1 MTLQRTAL
9 TRKPVTERKPKGLRA
24 RKCSNCGTG
33 FTQQRMGQQV
43 CSPPCAQS
51 FGRRISEQQQRK
63 ADKVRKQALK
73 TRSDHMKDAQAA
85 FNAAMRARD
94 ADKLC
99 ISCDTPLYKVR
110 ETGGD
115 FDCGHYRSV
124 GSAPH
129 LRFDERNA
137 HGQCKK
143 CNRYLAGNAV
153 NYRANLI
160 ARIGLA
166 AVEALEADQTPRKWT
181 VDDLQAIKS
190 MYRAMLKKT
199 REKA

>member
-9 TRKPVTERKPKGLRA
+9 TRKPATERKQRTRKCAVKSCRQPFTPRSITHKCCGPVCAADHAVAERVRKERAERQEGLR
-24 RKCSNCGTG
+24 K
-33 FTQQRMGQQV
+33 
-43 CSPPCAQS
+43 
-51 FGRRISEQQQRK
+51 
-63 ADKVRKQALK
+63 LK

-85 FNAAMRARD
+85 FNALIRARD
-94 ADKLC
+94 ADRVC

-181 VDDLQAIKS
+181 VEELQAIKS
-190 MYRAMLKKT
+190 LYRAMLKKT
-199 REKA
+199 KEKPT